1 MDGRVQP
8 LTSYTCKLTDAQAAA
23 LEEHLPA
30 GVRFTRPA
38 GGLFIWLELPQGFN
52 ARTLLTACIE
62 RGVVFIPGGAFFPNG
77 GREDT
82 LRLSYSNMPVERIRE
97 GIKRLG
103 GAMRDFL

>member
-1 MDGRVQP
+1 MI
-8 LTSYTCKLTDAQAAA
+8 AAM
-23 LEEHLPA
+23 EEHLPA

-38 GGLFIWLELPQGFN
+38 GGLFIWLELPRGFS

-62 RGVVFIPGGAFFPNG
+62 QGVVFIPGGAFFPNG

-82 LRLSYSNMPVERIRE
+82 VRLSYSNMPVERIRE

-103 GAMRDFL
+103 RAMRDFV